1 MNDKILDSLNEKYGL
16 VLTDS
21 GETNEKAQKMT
32 EINKLRFQNITYKAA
47 KSTFESWKMQHGLK
61 SQIKRKVKDYDDEFS
76 ESKREKI
83 SGDIAIL
90 MSKYIFLITDKK
102 ESPETIAT
110 RAIRLDDGMLDRA
123 HGRANS
129 ILRELDKEATQA
141 KINDRN
147 IGTISDEDREEL
159 EKEIERAR
167 KNADTEDSVEDIKED
182 EGVLGKEEIVYEA
195 EEGEEPE
202 IVESEKEEDD
212 KGLTAAEEVDIDI
225 KEAEEESMT
234 TGEAAE
240 NPIEE
245 ESEEIDKEE
254 VSETGLIPVA
264 QEKEETD
271 DKGIIAKGMTDEE
284 IEESRRLLEE
294 TAPKAKTSESS
305 FMEPPRN
312 RKDGE
317 TASQYEAYLD
327 DYYKNLR
334 EKFYKSMPGNS
345 EEAVAETSTDTDKD
359 DKEDIVEDG
368 KERDYVNEIKRLK
381 EMSASLKEQVNATKK
396 ARNEANKS
404 VEEAK
409 KAAEERRKIEQEEVK
424 KAEAERA
431 QAEEQRIKKQKAM
444 ETVIEQFKVYLEGMK
459 KEIKENEK
467 GIESAKAE
475 ELEIIDASEKES
487 AKNEEKKAAAYRE
500 RDEANEMITSQ
511 EAYIQ
516 EMLSSMD
523 KADTEGSKK
532 NSK

>member
-1 MNDKILDSLNEKYGL
+1 M
-16 VLTDS
+16 
-21 GETNEKAQKMT
+21 
-32 EINKLRFQNITYKAA
+32 
-47 KSTFESWKMQHGLK
+47 
-61 SQIKRKVKDYDDEFS
+61 
-76 ESKREKI
+76 
-83 SGDIAIL
+83 
-90 MSKYIFLITDKK
+90 
-102 ESPETIAT
+102 
-110 RAIRLDDGMLDRA
+110 
-123 HGRANS
+123 
-129 ILRELDKEATQA
+129 
-141 KINDRN
+141 
-147 IGTISDEDREEL
+147 
-159 EKEIERAR
+159 
-167 KNADTEDSVEDIKED
+167 
-182 EGVLGKEEIVYEA
+182 
-195 EEGEEPE
+195 
-202 IVESEKEEDD
+202 
-212 KGLTAAEEVDIDI
+212 DIDI

-345 EEAVAETSTDTDKD
+345 EEAVAETSTETDKD

>member
-1 MNDKILDSLNEKYGL
+1 MNDKILDSLNKKYGL

-47 KSTFESWKMQHGLK
+47 TSIFESWRMQQGLR
-61 SQIKRKVKDYDDEFS
+61 SQIRSKVKDYDAEFS
-76 ESKREKI
+76 KSKREKL

-90 MSKYIFLITDKK
+90 MSKYIFLKSDKK
-102 ESPETIAT
+102 ETPETIAT
-110 RAIRLDDGMLDRA
+110 RAIRLEDVMLDRA
-123 HGRANS
+123 NGRAS
-129 ILRELDKEATQA
+129 VILRELDKEAAQA
-141 KINDRN
+141 KITDRN

-159 EKEIERAR
+159 KKEIEKAR
-167 KNADTEDSVEDIKED
+167 MNADTEDSVEEENKE
-182 EGVLGKEEIVYEA
+182 VLGQEEIVYEA

-202 IVESEKEEDD
+202 EVESEKEEDVD
-212 KGLTAAEEVDIDI
+212 KDLTTAEEVDIDI
-225 KEAEEESMT
+225 KKDEDESLTTTEEVESPAEEEP
-234 TGEAAE
+234 E
-240 NPIEE
+240 
-245 ESEEIDKEE
+245 EEIDKEE
-254 VSETGLIPVA
+254 VSETGLTPVV

-294 TAPKAKTSESS
+294 TAPKAKKSQVS

-317 TASQYEAYLD
+317 TASQYEDYLD

-334 EKFYKSMPGNS
+334 EKYNQSMTGNS
-345 EEAVAETSTDTDKD
+345 KEAIAETSTETDKD
-359 DKEDIVEDG
+359 DKDENVEAG
-368 KERDYVNEIKRLK
+368 KERDYVDEIKRLK

-396 ARNEANKS
+396 ARKEANKS
-404 VEEAK
+404 VEEAR
-409 KAAEERRKIEQEEVK
+409 KAAEERRRIEQEEVK

-431 QAEEQRIKKQKAM
+431 QAEELRRKKQQAM

-459 KEIKENEK
+459 KEIQENEE
-467 GIESAKAE
+467 GIKSAQAE
-475 ELEIIDASEKES
+475 ELEIKDASEKES

-500 RDEANEMITSQ
+500 RDEANESITSQ
-511 EAYIQ
+511 DAYIQ

-532 NSK
+532 NRK